1 MIARRHFAPAI
12 ALLSGAVASD
22 PSDARAWSLLGQ
34 CYTEAG
40 HQTSAIAAL
49 MRAVIL
55 DDESG
60 ATCEALGVAWLRRGD
75 IDTARSWFH
84 RGLRA
89 LERSSDRDARAQR
102 GSIMRNIAMAL
113 VMERRQRE
121 ARFLL
126 EEAIEESPDDLL
138 TLHALSAQYI
148 NDGRYVDAAPLVDRI
163 LEQPELPDWIR
174 ESAEQGREIIRTRS

>member
-1 MIARRHFAPAI
+1 MSSEFVPYETAESMIARRHFAPAI

-89 LERSSDRDARAQR
+89 LERSSDRDARAQ
-102 GSIMRNIAMAL
+102 
-113 VMERRQRE
+113 
-121 ARFLL
+121 
-126 EEAIEESPDDLL
+126 P
-138 TLHALSAQYI
+138 T
-148 NDGRYVDAAPLVDRI
+148 
-163 LEQPELPDWIR
+163 
-174 ESAEQGREIIRTRS
+174 